1 MTDSSARPREHEGEV
16 RAGPDVCDQSC
27 DQTSAIQTSTEYQSD
42 DAKLRKTLELRGDIA
57 RWRSMTFSAVFLNE
71 ILCLA
76 RLLASQGR
84 RDEARAMIADTYWF
98 TEGFDTADLK
108 DAKAMLGRI

>member
-57 RWRSMTFSAVFLNE
+57 RWRSMRFSAVFLNE
-71 ILCLA
+71 ILCL
-76 RLLASQGR
+76 
-84 RDEARAMIADTYWF
+84 EARAMIADTYGWF

-108 DAKAMLGRI
+108 MLRLPQGHLQLC